1 MGTIRAAASSV
12 VRMIADSAQP
22 MPRAASAAA
31 RPVPRAPARLSG
43 RRPTLRD
50 SSAAARGLLLVVLGI
65 VSIDAAQAQFEN
77 NRRPPRPDVTLPDG
91 PARQVILR
99 NCTKCHGIDEYGYYA
114 LDRAHWDAVIE
125 RMKTAKSGL
134 AEGTDI
140 SDADKEIL
148 LDWLVAEYGPDSEPL
163 PRQYVIRPLED
174 FELLNDARASEL
186 LETGCSECH
195 SVDTVLDATLTVEEW
210 RLRLMLEL
218 SRGGGVLIA
227 DTEPLVQW
235 LIDRGAR

>member
-1 MGTIRAAASSV
+1 MSTIRAAASSV
-12 VRMIADSAQP
+12 VRMNSDPARP
-22 MPRAASAAA
+22 MPGGSSAAA
-31 RPVPRAPARLSG
+31 RPMPPAPSRLSG
-43 RRPTLRD
+43 RRPTLRG
-50 SSAAARGLLLVVLGI
+50 SSTAARALLLVVLGI

-114 LDRAHWDAVIE
+114 LDRAHWDAMIE

-148 LDWLVAEYGPDSEPL
+148 LDWLVSEYGPDSEPL

-174 FELLNDARASEL
+174 FELLDDARASEL
-186 LETGCSECH
+186 IETGCSECH
-195 SVDTVLDATLTVEEW
+195 SVDTVLDANLTVEEW
-210 RLRLMLEL
+210 RLRLVLEL

-235 LIDRGAR
+235 LIGRGGR

>member
-1 MGTIRAAASSV
+1 MST
-12 VRMIADSAQP
+12 
-22 MPRAASAAA
+22 
-31 RPVPRAPARLSG
+31 APARLSW
-43 RRPTLRD
+43 RQPKLRQ
-50 SSAAARGLLLVVLGI
+50 SSAAVRGSLLVCKVAGIIFNVPSGRSAAAGGLLLVVLGI
-65 VSIDAAQAQFEN
+65 LSIDAVQAQFEN

-114 LDRAHWDAVIE
+114 LDRAHWNAIIE

-148 LDWLVAEYGPDSEPL
+148 LDWLVAEYGLESEPL
-163 PRQYVIRPLED
+163 ARQYVIRPLED
-174 FELLNDARASEL
+174 FELLDDARATEL
-186 LETGCSECH
+186 IETGCSDCH
-195 SVDTVLDATLTVEEW
+195 SSDTVLDANLTVEEW

-218 SRGGGVLIA
+218 SRGGGVLLA
-227 DTEPLVQW
+227 DSEPLVQW
-235 LIDRGAR
+235 LIGREGR